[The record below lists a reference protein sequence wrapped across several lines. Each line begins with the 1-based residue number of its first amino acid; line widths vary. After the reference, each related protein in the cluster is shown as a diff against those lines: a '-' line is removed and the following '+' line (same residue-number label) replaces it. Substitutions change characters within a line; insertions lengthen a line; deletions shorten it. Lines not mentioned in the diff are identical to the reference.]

1 MDDPNIASDPND
13 IATKSG
19 APVAPTVKLL
29 TRRKVQQQKVD
40 AKARSASAAAAAAA
54 AASAAVKIELSDSP
68 DESDSA
74 VVAPAKPPTLPAS
87 PPVAAA
93 VASTSGMST
102 RKAAARSAA
111 VKRPIINVDAW
122 STDEEDFAGFDKT
135 VESNFVG
142 FGAKNGGGRN
152 SKLSQRS
159 KRIKEEPVS
168 DDEPV
173 EVKLE
178 VKMENETEVRAIVL
192 NIVIFFLLF

>member
-1 MDDPNIASDPND
+1 MDDPHIASDPND
-13 IATKSG
+13 I

-29 TRRKVQQQKVD
+29 TRRKVQQQKLD
-40 AKARSASAAAAAAA
+40 AKAKSASAAAAAA

-74 VVAPAKPPTLPAS
+74 VVAPAKPPPSLPSS

-142 FGAKNGGGRN
+142 FGAKNGGGGRN
-152 SKLSQRS
+152 SKLSQRN

-178 VKMENETEVRAIVL
+178 VKMENETEVRTSY
-192 NIVIFFLLF
+192 

>member
-1 MDDPNIASDPND
+1 MDDPHIASDPND
-13 IATKSG
+13 I

-29 TRRKVQQQKVD
+29 TRRKVQQQKLD
-40 AKARSASAAAAAAA
+40 AKAKSASAAAAAA

-74 VVAPAKPPTLPAS
+74 VVAPAKPPPSLPSS
-87 PPVAAA
+87 PPVA

-142 FGAKNGGGRN
+142 FGAKNGGGGRN
-152 SKLSQRS
+152 SKLSQS
-159 KRIKEEPVS
+159 NKRIKEEPVS

-178 VKMENETEVRAIVL
+178 VKMENETEVRTSY
-192 NIVIFFLLF
+192 